1 MFSVRNM
8 AIFSLAILIN
18 RKKKKKKKRLNSV
31 TRFQIIQLFRK
42 FVSL

>member
-18 RKKKKKKKRLNSV
+18 RKKKKKKKKTKFRN
-31 TRFQIIQLFRK
+31 QIPNHST
-42 FVSL
+42 V